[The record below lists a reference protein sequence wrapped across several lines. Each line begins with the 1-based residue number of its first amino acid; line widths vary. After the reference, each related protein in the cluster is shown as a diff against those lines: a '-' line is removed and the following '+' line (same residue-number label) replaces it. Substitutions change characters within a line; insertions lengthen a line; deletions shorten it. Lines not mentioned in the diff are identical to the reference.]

1 MDAICSSVAP
11 IREGSKTDWHRRR
24 VLAHLVQLAIFWALL
39 TRIRSLVGFRAISK
53 GKHNTAH
60 LERELE
66 LAVGDGSKA
75 ENRDGSKVNWDNLH
89 GKMSEDV
96 GPYKIERFFKDPEF

>member
-1 MDAICSSVAP
+1 VAP

-24 VLAHLVQLAIFWALL
+24 VLAHLVSLAISWALS
-39 TRIRSLVGFRAISK
+39 TRIGSIEGFRGISK

-66 LAVGDGSKA
+66 LV
-75 ENRDGSKVNWDNLH
+75 
-89 GKMSEDV
+89 
-96 GPYKIERFFKDPEF
+96 